1 MEQRKRNPAKSE
13 SHLTAATHELLN
25 RCFVVE
31 YLERSY
37 KEGVHE
43 KKIMCGSICSP
54 GETQRKNVETK
65 RPRKSPMP

>member
-1 MEQRKRNPAKSE
+1 MMEQRKRNPAKSE

-31 YLERSY
+31 YLEHSY

-43 KKIMCGSICSP
+43 KK
-54 GETQRKNVETK
+54 
-65 RPRKSPMP
+65 